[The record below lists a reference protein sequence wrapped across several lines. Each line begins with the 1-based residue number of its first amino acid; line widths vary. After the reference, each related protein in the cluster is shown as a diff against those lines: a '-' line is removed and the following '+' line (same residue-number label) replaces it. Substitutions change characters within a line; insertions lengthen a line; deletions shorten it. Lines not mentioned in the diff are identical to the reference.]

1 MTTEAMRVAITKVY
15 DNPRWRDRVSRMPS
29 YQVMAI
35 YFDFKKRGLLDKP
48 ERLPG
53 ISDVS
58 VVDWARTKSPEDI
71 NTGFTDEEKSYGWDA
86 VQLTM
91 DEFL

>member
-1 MTTEAMRVAITKVY
+1 MTTEAMRAAITKVY

-35 YFDFKKRGLLDKP
+35 YYDFKKRGLFNKP

-53 ISDVS
+53 INDVINSDVS
-58 VVDWARTKSPEDI
+58 
-71 NTGFTDEEKSYGWDA
+71 FTPEEKSYGWDS

-91 DEFL
+91 NELIG